1 MIISRKPFFV
11 LAGSKGITFIN
22 VVQIFCKVFFKK
34 GKKRLKK
41 TLFHPKT
48 AKKQIKH

>member
-1 MIISRKPFFV
+1 MIVSRKPYFV

-22 VVQIFCKVFFKK
+22 VVQIFCKVFLKK

-41 TLFHPKT
+41 ALFNPKT
-48 AKKQIKH
+48 ARKQIKR

>member
-11 LAGSKGITFIN
+11 LADSKGITFIN
-22 VVQIFCKVFFKK
+22 VVQIFCNIFFKK
-34 GKKRLKK
+34 GEKRLKK

-48 AKKQIKH
+48 AKKQIKR